1 MSKPADGASSGNSA
15 VTPVLTAD
23 DFQAVTGV
31 SDETMARLRTYADLL
46 VKWQAKINLV
56 GPDTVSHLWQRHML
70 DSAQIAPL
78 IPGGKKVVDFGSGA
92 GFPGLVLACLDPTLD
107 VHLVESD
114 QRKCAFL
121 REVNRTVGCGA
132 SIHNERI
139 EVLEPLNA
147 DIVTSR
153 ALAPLDK
160 LLSYARMHSLST
172 GIYLFLKG
180 KRWSEELTEAQKDW
194 SMHVRHHPSR
204 TDPAGMILELREC
217 IQRHEH
223 LE

>member
-1 MSKPADGASSGNSA
+1 MNKSANRAPRGDGGVPS
-15 VTPVLTAD
+15 VLSPD
-23 DFQAVTGV
+23 DFQAETGV
-31 SDETMARLRTYADLL
+31 SDKVMARLRTYADVLI
-46 VKWQAKINLV
+46 KWQAKINLV
-56 GPDTVSHLWQRHML
+56 GPDTVAGLWHRHML

-78 IPGGKKVVDFGSGA
+78 IPSGKKVVDFGSGA

-121 REVNRTVGCGA
+121 REVNRTAGCGA
-132 SIHNERI
+132 TIHNERI
-139 EVLEPLNA
+139 EALEPLNA

-160 LLSYARMHSLST
+160 LLSYAQMHSLST

-180 KRWSEELTEAQKDW
+180 KRWSEELTEAQKGW
-194 SMHVRHHPSR
+194 KMQVRHHPSR

>member
-1 MSKPADGASSGNSA
+1 MNSDSPANITSA
-15 VTPVLTAD
+15 AA
-23 DFQAVTGV
+23 FQVETGV
-31 SDETMARLRTYADLL
+31 SDDALARLQIYADLL

-56 GPDTVSHLWQRHML
+56 GPDTLADLWNRHMF

-78 IPGGKKVVDFGSGA
+78 IAPGNKVVDFGSGA

-121 REVNRTVGCGA
+121 REVNRSAGCGVNV
-132 SIHNERI
+132 HNARI
-139 EVLEPLNA
+139 EKLEPLAA
-147 DIVTSR
+147 DVVTSR
-153 ALAPLDK
+153 ALASLDK
-160 LLSYARMHSLST
+160 LLAFAEMHSLST

-180 KRWSEELTEAQKDW
+180 KRWSEELTEAEKTW
-194 SMHVRHHPSR
+194 KMRVLHHPSR
-204 TDPAGMILELREC
+204 TDPAGMVLELREC
-217 IQRHEH
+217 TRHHEH

>member
-1 MSKPADGASSGNSA
+1 MSEPTSGYSCGNNA
-15 VTPVLTAD
+15 AMPVLNAN
-23 DFQAVTGV
+23 DFQAATGVTGEV
-31 SDETMARLRTYADLL
+31 IARLQTYADLL

-56 GPDTVSHLWQRHML
+56 GPDTIPSLWQRHML

-78 IPGGKKVVDFGSGA
+78 IPSGKKVVDFGSGA
-92 GFPGLVLACLDPTLD
+92 GFPGLVLACIDPTLD
-107 VHLVESD
+107 VHLIESD

-132 SIHNERI
+132 TVHNERI
-139 EVLEPLNA
+139 ELLQPLNA

-153 ALAPLDK
+153 ALAPLGK
-160 LLSYARMHSLST
+160 LLSYAQMHSLST

-180 KRWSEELTEAQKDW
+180 KRWSEELTEAQKGW

>member
-1 MSKPADGASSGNSA
+1 MNSDSPANITSA
-15 VTPVLTAD
+15 AA
-23 DFQAVTGV
+23 FQVETGV
-31 SDETMARLRTYADLL
+31 SDDALARLQIYADLL

-56 GPDTVSHLWQRHML
+56 GPDTLADLWNRHMF

-78 IPGGKKVVDFGSGA
+78 IAPGNKVVDFGSGA

-121 REVNRTVGCGA
+121 REVNRSAGCGVTV
-132 SIHNERI
+132 HNARI
-139 EVLEPLNA
+139 EKLEPLAA
-147 DIVTSR
+147 DVVTSR
-153 ALAPLDK
+153 ALASLDK
-160 LLSYARMHSLST
+160 LLAFAEMHSLST

-180 KRWSEELTEAQKDW
+180 KRWSEELTEAEKTW
-194 SMHVRHHPSR
+194 KMRVLHHPSR
-204 TDPAGMILELREC
+204 TDPAGMVLELREC
-217 IQRHEH
+217 TRRHEH